1 VEKELLKMSY
11 RGILQN
17 SGRAIGNDDIPVFLK
32 LWFLRRYREVSIV
45 VGLSI
50 LALGIYVFSMTYST
64 DDYLFL
70 LRDCDMIASG
80 RWACHFIYNYVCMQ
94 TYLPVLSP
102 MLGITAMALA
112 GFELTRLWR
121 IRNFTN
127 RVLIM
132 AFFSLYPYVLEM
144 YNFRIVTV
152 AFPWAYYLALL
163 ALNQRKGWIGS
174 LLFCISLGIY
184 QAVFGV
190 AACAWLMALLFRTHA
205 NGYRLNK
212 TLLRWHFK
220 GWGWILL
227 GITGYFLIMKMTLMY
242 GPVNSRIAAGF
253 FGTDPLRNFLKYT
266 FILFVRLSFI
276 PEYVIPLAPK
286 IGVFLC
292 VVLGTGIILIK
303 SKLRW
308 WVVLILVILPFAAIV
323 HMLPLANPYV
333 PWRISF
339 GLIVLVTGFLTMIL
353 QHKKLHKAGLMLGL
367 FLVISFIIVDNAR
380 MFEQYIRNQRD
391 IAMANQIACRIES
404 LPGYTPGMKLIV
416 MGDTAP
422 ALLTWD
428 GKFTVET
435 INDFTHLYIRHRF
448 GLEGCFETPWSKYE
462 IFLNFL
468 QLPLTAGGGKA
479 AQSAQQFIETHGCQ
493 PWPHPSSVFIVDDT
507 VVLFLAPS

>member
-1 VEKELLKMSY
+1 MEKELLKMSY

-50 LALGIYVFSMTYST
+50 LALGIYVFDMTYSP
-64 DDYLFL
+64 DDYFYLFKSYNL
-70 LRDCDMIASG
+70 IAHG
-80 RWACHFIYNYVCMQ
+80 RWVSHIIYNYLCMKN
-94 TYLPVLSP
+94 YLPVLSP
-102 MLGITAMALA
+102 LVGITVMALA
-112 GFELTRLWR
+112 GFELMRLWR

-132 AFFSLYPYVLEM
+132 AVFSLYPYVLEM
-144 YNFRIVTV
+144 YNFRIGAV
-152 AFPWAYYLALL
+152 AASWAYYLALL
-163 ALNQRKGWIGS
+163 ALNQRKGWVGAI
-174 LLFCISLGIY
+174 LFCVSLGIY
-184 QAVFGV
+184 QTTLGI

-227 GITGYFLIMKMTLMY
+227 GIAGYFLIMKMTLMH
-242 GPVNSRIAAGF
+242 GPVNSRIAAGLW
-253 FGTDPLRNFLKYT
+253 GPDPLRNFLKYT

-308 WVVLILVILPFAAIV
+308 WVVLILVILPFAAIA
-323 HMLPLANPYV
+323 HMLPLAIPYI
-333 PWRISF
+333 PWRVSF
-339 GLIVLVTGFLTMIL
+339 GLIVLISGLFAMIL
-353 QHKKLHKAGLMLGL
+353 QHKKLHKAGLVLGV
-367 FLVISFIIVDNAR
+367 FLIISFVIVDNAR
-380 MFEQYIRNQRD
+380 MFEQYILNQRE
-391 IAMANQIACRIES
+391 IATANQIACRIES
-404 LPGYTPGMKLIV
+404 LPEYTPGMKFLIV
-416 MGDTAP
+416 SDTGP

-428 GKFTVET
+428 GKFTVGA
-435 INDFTHLYIRHRF
+435 IKDFARLYTQQRF
-448 GLEGCFETPWSKYE
+448 GLVGCFDADWSKYAVL
-462 IFLNFL
+462 FNFL
-468 QLPLTAGGGKA
+468 QLPLTLGGPTAEKTA
-479 AQSAQQFIETHGCQ
+479 RQFIQTHGCL

-507 VVLFLAPS
+507 AILFLDPS